1 MPAGGSR
8 SGCSLF
14 GNSCWDSGICCGVE
28 RSGFASQLPT
38 GWIWGREEDPEG
50 PGREGGEG
58 GPHSYSEYR
67 RMDKP

>member
-1 MPAGGSR
+1 MGILVGIRGSVVVWRDQGLRVSYLQVGSGG
-8 SGCSLF
+8 
-14 GNSCWDSGICCGVE
+14 W
-28 RSGFASQLPT
+28 
-38 GWIWGREEDPEG
+38 EEDPEG